1 VAGVRVGL
9 LGGEFVVNPT
19 VSQMAESRLDLVMAG
34 TADAVLMIEGYCDF
48 LSEAEMLQARAA
60 ALRGQHVCYRAPGNP
75 RALARA
81 ARLWKRRPGLGA
93 VLGCPRGM
101 EHGARWQ
108 PLRGRRSA
116 AA

>member
-1 VAGVRVGL
+1 MRVGL

-48 LSEAEMLQARAA
+48 LSEAEMLQARAG
-60 ALRGQHVCYRAPGNP
+60 ALRAQHVCESAPGP
-75 RALARA
+75 SARPCA
-81 ARLWKRRPGLGA
+81 CSAPLERPAGPCSSASLRC
-93 VLGCPRGM
+93 LRCL

-108 PLRGRRSA
+108 PLRGLRSA

>member
-60 ALRGQHVCYRAPGNP
+60 ALRVQRVCESALGRPAPPLRMQLVCRRSLEHG
-75 RALARA
+75 LA
-81 ARLWKRRPGLGA
+81 A
-93 VLGCPRGM
+93 VLRC
-101 EHGARWQ
+101 
-108 PLRGRRSA
+108 LRCW
-116 AA
+116 